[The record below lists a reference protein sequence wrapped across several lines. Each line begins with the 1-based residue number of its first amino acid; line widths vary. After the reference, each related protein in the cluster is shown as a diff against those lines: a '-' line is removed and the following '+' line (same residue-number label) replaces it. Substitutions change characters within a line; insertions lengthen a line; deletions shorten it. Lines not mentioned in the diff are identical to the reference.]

1 MRRKLVKLDT
11 DTGNY
16 AEVDKT
22 RLKREARNLLD
33 FIHKNI
39 DPNTDEHKILN
50 LVAPLCQ
57 GILDET
63 LKVPVPYSDLPLK
76 YEVREGLLPEN
87 FYRLYAEFKLTISGI
102 AREILES
109 VEIGGVAYT
118 YADFEEQIN

>member
-1 MRRKLVKLDT
+1 MIRKLVKLDSV
-11 DTGNY
+11 TGNY

-39 DPNTDEHKILN
+39 DPKMDDYKIWN

-57 GILDET
+57 GVLDET
-63 LKVPVPYSDLPLK
+63 LKLPVPYSDLPLK
-76 YEVREGLLPEN
+76 YEVREGLLPED

-102 AREILES
+102 AREILEN
-109 VEIGGVAYT
+109 VEVDGVAYT
-118 YADFEEQIN
+118 YADFEE